1 MPGERQGPWD
11 PGLQIERTTLA
22 WLRTGLTFVVGLMVL
37 LRLLVHR
44 SAVAAAV
51 CAAVAIP
58 LAVAITVLSWSRHR
72 QAERRLR
79 AEAPLPDGALHASLT
94 ALAVLAGLIGTVY
107 VLLM

>member
-1 MPGERQGPWD
+1 M
-11 PGLQIERTTLA
+11 QIERTTLA

-58 LAVAITVLSWSRHR
+58 LAVAITMLSWSRHR

>member
-1 MPGERQGPWD
+1 MAEHEGPWD

-58 LAVAITVLSWSRHR
+58 LAVTITVLTWRRHR
-72 QAERRLR
+72 QAERCLR
-79 AEAPLPDGALHASLT
+79 AEAPLPDGVLQAALT
-94 ALAVLAGLIGTVY
+94 GLAVVAGGIAALY
-107 VLLM
+107 VLLT